1 MKDFYV
7 KEKPVF
13 TGITRGVGGF
23 GFGVSAVAVAEAA
36 TGGVYD
42 IITPLAVEDS
52 VYFTSGVI
60 GDTSG
65 PNYLTRTQ
73 TAGNQKTW
81 TFSTWWKPGRLGIT
95 NQRLLSSKSGSNQTE
110 INVDSSDRIFVYH
123 SSSDSYAAT
132 TNSFQDTSKWYHIVV
147 AFDTTEAADADRVK
161 IWVDGEAEVIDYST
175 AGSGNPITLN
185 ADAYINANSYNLRIG
200 SYATQGSPYLDGYL
214 AHTYLIDGQAL
225 DPSSFA
231 GYTDGTQTTI
241 APKAYSDGY
250 GSANSFFL
258 KYANTGGINGYGS
271 SGYATNGIGLDSS
284 GLGNTFQPVNFN
296 TATVSLSDAKPGT
309 VTDQAAKQTF
319 DGDGNATESQPDP
332 LTDYSFSPGLA
343 YLGTAELKLS
353 GYFAYLQWRIN
364 GGSWNQVNDGL
375 NSNRYV
381 TMDTGGGTINS
392 VGTQASSFNA
402 PITAMRFDGCELVDV
417 ENFINKHS
425 KDTPYNSS
433 PGTDTGV
440 GGEVKSRYVLLD
452 PSNRSTNITVKI
464 GNQFAEGNATAGN
477 KVAFCDTFVSSGKW
491 YFEYEVGRFSGVRTD
506 NNNIGVGVAKNT
518 FGTSGDA
525 TTSADSWIHV
535 YGGTTYNNS
544 STAAIG
550 AFTIYGGYGM
560 CAFDLDNGKIWF
572 GKDGT
577 WYNSGNPASGTN
589 ATYSNLSGP
598 VTPVVWMTGTTNN
611 QGTALH
617 MGQRPFH
624 SSAPSGFKVLCDANI
639 G

>member
-1 MKDFYV
+1 MA
-7 KEKPVF
+7 P
-13 TGITRGVGGF
+13 ILSRLSSSGGF
-23 GFGVSAVAVAEAA
+23 GFGKKKLIAGA
-36 TGGVYD
+36 GGGF
-42 IITPLAVEDS
+42 ITPLAVEDS
-52 VYFTSGVI
+52 AYFTSSVI

-73 TAGNQKTW
+73 TAGNQTTW
-81 TFSTWWKPGRLGIT
+81 TYSTWWKPGRLGQT

-132 TNSFQDTSKWYHIVV
+132 TNSFQDTSKWYHICV
-147 AFDTTEAADADRVK
+147 AFDTTEGADADRVK
-161 IWVDGEAEVIDYST
+161 IWVDLQAETIIYNT
-175 AGSGNPITLN
+175 AGSGNPIPQSTSG
-185 ADAYINANSYNLRIG
+185 YINANGYNLRIG

-225 DPSSFA
+225 TPSSFA
-231 GYTDGTQTTI
+231 GYVDETTI
-241 APKAYSDGY
+241 APKEYTDGY

-258 KYANTGGINGYGS
+258 KYANSGGINGYGS

-296 TATVSLSDAKPGT
+296 TATVSLSDARPGT
-309 VTDQAAKQTF
+309 VTDFAAKTSF
-319 DGDGNATESQPDP
+319 DGDGYATESQPDP
-332 LTDYSFSPGLA
+332 LTDYSFSPGLT
-343 YLGTAELKLS
+343 YLGTAELKMT
-353 GYFAYLQWRIN
+353 GYHAYLQWRIN
-364 GGSWNQVNDGL
+364 GGSWNQVTDGL
-375 NSNRYV
+375 NANRFV

-402 PITAMRFDGCELVDV
+402 PITGMRFDGCELVDV

-425 KDTPYNSS
+425 KDTPYNAS
-433 PGTDTGV
+433 PGTDTGA
-440 GGEVKSRYVLLD
+440 GGEVKSRYFLLD
-452 PSNRSTNITVKI
+452 PSNKSANITVKI
-464 GNQFAEGNATAGN
+464 GNQFAEGNASSGN

-491 YFEYEVGRFSGVRTD
+491 YFEYEVGQFSGVRTDD
-506 NNNIGVGVAKNT
+506 NNNIGVGVAKNA

-535 YGGTTYNNS
+535 YGGTTYNNG
-544 STAAIG
+544 STASIG
-550 AFTIYGGYGM
+550 AFTYPGGYGM

-577 WYNSGNPASGTN
+577 WYNSGNPAAGTN

-598 VTPVVWMTGTTNN
+598 VTPLVWMAGSTNN

-624 SSAPSGFKVLCDANI
+624 STAPSGFKVLCDANV
-639 G
+639 

>member
-1 MKDFYV
+1 MLHNFHK
-7 KEKPVF
+7 KESPILSLL
-13 TGITRGVGGF
+13 GMG
-23 GFGVSAVAVAEAA
+23 
-36 TGGVYD
+36 GGVASYLNVAAAAGGE

-52 VYFTSGVI
+52 VYFDGVVV
-60 GDTSG
+60 GDTSS

-73 TAGNQKTW
+73 TAGNQTTW
-81 TFSTWWKPGRLGIT
+81 TFSTWWKPTRLGQT

-110 INVDSSDRIFVYH
+110 INIDSSDRIFVYH

-132 TNSFQDTSKWYHIVV
+132 TNTFQDTSKWYHICI
-147 AFDTTEAADADRVK
+147 AFDTTEGADADRVK
-161 IWVDGEAEVIDYST
+161 IWVDLQQETIIYNT
-175 AGSGNPITLN
+175 AGSGNPIPQNTPS
-185 ADAYINANSYNLRIG
+185 YINANGYNLRIG
-200 SYATQGSPYLDGYL
+200 SYATQGSPYLYGYL

-225 DPSSFA
+225 TPSSFA
-231 GYTDGTQTTI
+231 GYIDGTFTTI
-241 APKAYSDGY
+241 APKAYEDGY

-258 KYANTGGINGYGS
+258 KYANSGGINGYGS

-296 TATVSLSDAKPGT
+296 TATVSLSDARPGT
-309 VTDQAAKQTF
+309 VTDQVAKASF
-319 DGDGNATESQPDP
+319 DGDGHGSESQPNP
-332 LTDYSFSPGLA
+332 LTDYSFSPGLT

-353 GYFAYLQWRIN
+353 GYHGYLQWRIN

-375 NSNRYV
+375 NANRYI

-392 VGTQASSFNA
+392 VGTQASAFTA
-402 PITAMRFDGCELVDV
+402 PITGMRFDGCELVDV

-433 PGTDTGV
+433 PGTDTGA
-440 GGEVKSRYVLLD
+440 GGEVKSRYFLLD
-452 PSNRSTNITVKI
+452 PYNKSANITAKAA
-464 GNQFAEGNATAGN
+464 NQFAEGNAVAGN

-491 YFEYEVGRFSGVRTD
+491 YFEYEVGQFSGVRTD
-506 NNNIGVGVAKNT
+506 NNNNIGVGVARNT

-525 TTSADSWIHV
+525 TTSANSWIHV
-535 YGGTTYNNS
+535 YGGTVYNNGS
-544 STAAIG
+544 SASIG
-550 AFTIYGGYGM
+550 AFTYPGGYGM

-577 WYNSGNPASGTN
+577 WYNSGNPAAGTN
-589 ATYSNLSGP
+589 ATYSNLSGS

-611 QGTALH
+611 QATALH

-624 SSAPSGFKVLCDANI
+624 STAPSGFKVLCDANV
-639 G
+639 